1 MTRIG
6 VISDTH
12 LRQASPELAQ
22 RVKQAWGPVDMILH
36 AGDITNLAVLDSL
49 APPEVIAV
57 AGNMDST
64 PVKASL
70 PDSRVVE
77 VGGLRIG
84 LAHGWGSPLG
94 LGRRVAAA
102 FQGVQAVVYGHS
114 HRAANKVVDGVLL
127 FNPGSA
133 GGSRMA
139 APSVGLLVVDQGIEG
154 HILKL

>member
-1 MTRIG
+1 MVRIG

-12 LRQASPELAQ
+12 LRGPSEALAR

-36 AGDITNLAVLDSL
+36 AGDIVDLVVLDGL

-57 AGNMDST
+57 AGNMDSP

-70 PDSRVVE
+70 PESRVLE
-77 VGGLRIG
+77 VQGVRIG
-84 LAHGWGSPLG
+84 LAHGWGSPFG
-94 LGRRVAAA
+94 LGKRVAAH
-102 FQGVQAVVYGHS
+102 FSDVQAVVYGHS

-133 GGSRMA
+133 GGSRVA
-139 APSVGLLVVDQGIEG
+139 APTVGLLTVDQGIQG
-154 HILKL
+154 RILKL